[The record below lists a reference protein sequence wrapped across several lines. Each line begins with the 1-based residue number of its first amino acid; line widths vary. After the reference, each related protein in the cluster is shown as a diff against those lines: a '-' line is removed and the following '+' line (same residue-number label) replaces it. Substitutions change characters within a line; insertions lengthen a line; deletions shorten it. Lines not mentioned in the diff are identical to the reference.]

1 VIAFGIDIGGSG
13 IKGAPVDLSTGE
25 LAATRHRLPTP
36 SSSTPADVI
45 NTLRAVL
52 SFHRWD
58 GPVGIT
64 VPGVV
69 VDGTVTSAANISP
82 EWVGYPAQRSLQDA
96 LGVPVTVMNDA
107 DAAGVAEVRFGAGS
121 SIKGVVLLLTF
132 GTGIGSALINDGA
145 VVPNTEL
152 GHLQFMGM
160 EAEQYAASRLV
171 DDEGLDLE
179 TWAGR
184 VQEFLVH
191 VEHIFA
197 PRMIIFGGGISKR
210 FDDFSHLL
218 NTDAPV
224 VPAVLRNNA
233 GIVGAAMTSES
244 NER

>member
-13 IKGAPVDLSTGE
+13 IKGAPVDLLTGE
-25 LAATRHRLPTP
+25 LIGSRHRLPTP
-36 SSSTPADVI
+36 SPSTPVDVI
-45 NTLRAVL
+45 DTLRDIL

-82 EWVGYPAQRSLQDA
+82 DWVDYPAQRSLQDA

-107 DAAGVAEVRFGAGS
+107 DAAGVAEVTFGAGM
-121 SIKGVVLLLTF
+121 SIKGVALLLTF

-152 GHLQFMGM
+152 GHLEFMGM

-171 DDEGLDLE
+171 EDEGLELE

-184 VQEFLVH
+184 VHEFLVH
-191 VEHIFA
+191 VERLFA
-197 PRMIIFGGGISKR
+197 PRLIIFGGGISKR
-210 FDDFSHLL
+210 FDDFGHLL
-218 NTDAPV
+218 NTTAPV
-224 VPAVLRNNA
+224 VPAVLLNDA

-244 NER
+244 NQR